1 MKISVK
7 LLKKT
12 NTIRLYSINKE
23 QKECCIELTNNLFFL
38 SSNDQPRN
46 LLSSIEINTNKNI
59 SIKTKTL
66 KFNCNSLKIKANKK
80 ILVKNSQ
87 NELLLNNNIKMTF
100 ENIEF
105 KSDAFKM
112 TSPFINFFV

>member
-23 QKECCIELTNNLFFL
+23 QKECCIELTNNLLFL
-38 SSNDQPRN
+38 NSNDQSN
-46 LLSSIEINTNKNI
+46 NQFSDIKINSHKKI
-59 SIKTKTL
+59 AIKTKTL
-66 KFNCNSLKIKANKK
+66 KFNCKELKINANKK
-80 ILVKNSQ
+80 ILIKNFQ
-87 NELLLNNNIKMTF
+87 NEFLLNNNIKMTF

-105 KSDAFKM
+105 KGNVFKM